1 VMLHTEVLAMQQM
14 RGSARAAIN
23 TLLHRPAEAPLGE
36 PREIVPSAEPFDLDE
51 LQARAQRSRPDVKAA
66 ELKVKATETSL
77 RLARREATLPDF
89 SVGVDYW
96 QIPNMPDAYA
106 AMFSINLPW
115 FTGKRSAETRRLE
128 QALRADEAALDA
140 VRSRAAF

>member
-1 VMLHTEVLAMQQM
+1 SIEAHDEHLKLMEATEKISDAKFRTGAVSQQDVLKPQIEQVMLHTEVLAMQQM

-89 SVGVDYW
+89 SVGVDY
-96 QIPNMPDAYA
+96 
-106 AMFSINLPW
+106 
-115 FTGKRSAETRRLE
+115 
-128 QALRADEAALDA
+128 
-140 VRSRAAF
+140 